1 MEFEM
6 RTYIYK
12 VVDLSDV
19 YGEAAYGVEDTREGV
34 MVSVWTDHEMALDE
48 AQDLDY
54 CA

>member
-1 MEFEM
+1 M

-19 YGEAAYGVEDTREGV
+19 YGEAAYGVEHIYEGI
-34 MVSVWTDHEMALDE
+34 VSVWDSQEMAIDE
-48 AQDLDY
+48 AKELDY

>member
-19 YGEAAYGVEDTREGV
+19 YGEAAYGVEHVHEGI
-34 MVSVWTDHEMALDE
+34 VSVWTDHEMAIDE